1 MLLNIRHLTQYTYS
15 QPVILGP
22 HSLRLTPRPDGSVD
36 IIERDLKIIP
46 EPVDIKVNLESDGS
60 LSHWLRF
67 EGETKF
73 FSIES
78 KMLIRLDLNKNPFDF
93 LIDPPTC
100 SNLPMKYP
108 PELLR
113 ELRSFVLQ
121 DNAAPAVR
129 GLAFNILGLAQNQTV
144 DFLIKLAQYMKQEFV
159 YELRHT
165 GSPYKPQDTLNFR
178 KGSCRDWA
186 VLYMAACQT
195 LGLAARFVSG
205 YYIDENLQGLHLHA
219 WVEVYLPGA
228 GWRGF
233 DPSLG
238 LACYSR
244 HIALATAAA
253 PSQAAPVQGTF
264 KGDAQSN
271 MNLELQYEIA
281 QASVAAA

>member
-22 HSLRLTPRPDGSVD
+22 HCLRLTPRPDACAA
-36 IIERDLKIIP
+36 IIERHLKIIP
-46 EPVDIKVNLESDGS
+46 EPADIKINLENDGTS
-60 LSHWLRF
+60 SHWLRF
-67 EGETKF
+67 QGETSTL
-73 FSIES
+73 SIES
-78 KMLIRLDLNKNPFDF
+78 KMSLNINLEKDPFDF

-100 SNLPMKYP
+100 SSLPMKYP

-113 ELRSFVLQ
+113 ELRAYVLQ

-129 GLAFNILGLAQNQTV
+129 GLAFNILGQAQNQTV
-144 DFLIKLAQYMKQEFV
+144 DFLVKLAQYMKHEFV

-165 GSPYKPQDTLNFR
+165 GAPYKPQDTLNFR

-186 VLYMAACQT
+186 VLYMAICQT

-264 KGDAQSN
+264 KGQAQSN
-271 MNLELQYEIA
+271 ISLELQY
-281 QASVAAA
+281 QMSPVLTGS